1 VIKIRIYYKKHGFN
15 SEKNKFLTYSNV
27 TMNKIDVI
35 DFQKLQAL
43 RIKILKACSHS
54 NEGHVPSA
62 FSILDIL
69 YSLYILLPKTS
80 NIDFTKNDIFVL
92 SKGHAALAL
101 YAILEE
107 ANIIGSEWVDTFGDF
122 ESNFGGHPDMNKI
135 PGVRASTGSLGHGLP
150 ITLGK
155 ILAKRTKKI
164 EFRAYC
170 LIGDGELN
178 EGSIWESLML
188 ASHHSMKE
196 LTVIIDSNR
205 SGDRALNLGSL
216 ESKFNS
222 LGFDTKN
229 VDGHSHKDLVS
240 SFTNFHDYKP
250 TAVIAQTIKGY
261 GISELENNPAWHH
274 AAPTQEQL
282 ATFIKDLM

>member
-1 VIKIRIYYKKHGFN
+1 
-15 SEKNKFLTYSNV
+15 
-27 TMNKIDVI
+27 MNKVNSMDV
-35 DFQKLQAL
+35 QRLHAL
-43 RIKILKACSHS
+43 RVKILKACSHS

-62 FSILDIL
+62 FSILEIL
-69 YSLYILLPKTS
+69 YSLYILLPQTS
-80 NIDFTKNDIFVL
+80 SINFMKNDIFVL

-107 ANIIGSEWVDTFGDF
+107 AKIIGPEWFDNFGDF

-135 PGVRASTGSLGHGLP
+135 PGVKASTGSLGHGLP

-155 ILAKRTKKI
+155 ILAKRTQNI

-196 LTVIIDSNR
+196 LTLIIDSNK
-205 SGDRALNLGSL
+205 SGDRAINLGLL
-216 ESKFNS
+216 ESKFDS
-222 LGFDTKN
+222 MGFDTKN
-229 VDGHSHKDLVS
+229 VDGHSLKALVS
-240 SFTNFHDYKP
+240 KLTNFHEYKP
-250 TAVIAQTIKGY
+250 TAIIAQTIKGY
-261 GISELENNPAWHH
+261 GISEMENNPAWHH

-282 ATFIKDLM
+282 RNFIKDLI

>member
-1 VIKIRIYYKKHGFN
+1 
-15 SEKNKFLTYSNV
+15 
-27 TMNKIDVI
+27 MNINDTF
-35 DFQKLQAL
+35 DSQRLQAL
-43 RIKILKACSHS
+43 RVKILKACSHS

-69 YSLYILLPKTS
+69 YSLYILLPKKS
-80 NIDFTKNDIFVL
+80 HINFTKNDIFVL

-101 YAILEE
+101 YAILDE
-107 ANIIGSEWVDTFGDF
+107 AKIIGPEWVDTFGDF

-135 PGVRASTGSLGHGLP
+135 PGVKASTGSLGHGLP

-155 ILAKRTKKI
+155 ILAKRTQNV

-178 EGSIWESLML
+178 EGSVWESLML

-196 LTVIIDSNR
+196 LTLIIDSNT
-205 SGDRALNLGSL
+205 SSNRALNLGAL

-222 LGFDTKN
+222 LGFETKN
-229 VDGHSHKDLVS
+229 INGHSHKELIS
-240 SFTNFHDYKP
+240 GLTNFHAHKP
-250 TAVIAQTIKGY
+250 IALIANTIKGY
-261 GISELENNPAWHH
+261 GISEMENNPAWHH

-282 ATFIKDLM
+282 RTFIKDLI